1 MLLYLLI
8 CISLFLHLYIEHGK
22 GQVGRGYSLKTL
34 PVKVKKKKKVD
45 KDFKNNPKIK
55 SLNKGGSLYSY
66 TLVSAKQF

>member
-1 MLLYLLI
+1 M
-8 CISLFLHLYIEHGK
+8 FLHLYIEHGK

-34 PVKVKKKKKVD
+34 PVKVKKKKKKKVD